1 MSAVLKPACCVLS
14 SPLSSKSSL
23 SDRRR
28 SMPALSFRLAPVII
42 FAAICV
48 AWNAPTARAQT
59 NFGSVNVCPSGAT
72 PAPCNTSLTLTYN
85 VAAGTTIGSIKI
97 LTLGAPNLD
106 FQAQANDTR
115 TTLCKPQTYPS
126 ATTCTVDVTFAPL
139 YAGERSGA
147 VQIFDASEN
156 LVAATSLYGTGTAPA
171 IAFTPASQSS
181 LTGGGFGKPAGI
193 AIDGSGN
200 IFVADFVKDA
210 VYEMLASGGFT
221 TVKTLGGG
229 FAFGKPSGIAVDG
242 AGNAFVS
249 DYANRVVYEILA
261 AGGYAT
267 VNTLGGG
274 FVFGQPSDVALD
286 ASGNV
291 YVSDLDSAVYI
302 IPSAGGVYPAVA
314 RLAIGFSFGRP
325 SGLAVDGNDNVY
337 ITDVSKNAV
346 YEILA
351 AGDYTKVNQL
361 TSSFGFKSLLGVA
374 ASTNGNIFIA
384 DGDFA
389 TIFEILAS
397 GGYTTVLPLG
407 SGYASPQSVALDAS
421 GNVYVG
427 DLGVAGTPS
436 PIQVLERSQPPAF
449 SFATTVIHGTSSDS
463 PRSVQFENIGNQP
476 LSGTGVL
483 SDTLDFTVVA
493 GPGTVPDCNG
503 VISLALGTLC
513 NVSFSFS
520 PQSLGPLSSTFT
532 LSDNALNRN
541 PATQTIPLSGTGEPP
556 PPQINTISPN
566 SGIPGTIIAISGT
579 DFGATQG
586 NSSVT
591 VGGAPPTWFR
601 GQIR

>member
-1 MSAVLKPACCVLS
+1 MSAVLKPSCCVLS
-14 SPLSSKSSL
+14 SPLSRKSSL

-72 PAPCNTSLTLTYN
+72 APAPCNTSLTLTYN
-85 VAAGTTIGSIKI
+85 VTAGTTIGSIKI

-139 YAGERSGA
+139 YAGDRSGA
-147 VQIFDASEN
+147 VQILDASGS

-181 LTGGGFGKPAGI
+181 LTGGGFGKPAGV

-210 VYEMLASGGFT
+210 VYEMLAAGGYT

-274 FVFGQPSDVALD
+274 FVFGEPSDVALD
-286 ASGNV
+286 ASGNL
-291 YVSDLDSAVYI
+291 YVSDDDSAVYI

-314 RLAIGFSFGRP
+314 RLATGFSFGKP
-325 SGLAVDGNDNVY
+325 SGLAVDGNGNVFV
-337 ITDVSKNAV
+337 TDFSKNAV

-351 AGDYTKVNQL
+351 AGGYTTVNQL
-361 TSSFGFKSLLGVA
+361 ASSFGFKSLLGVA
-374 ASTNGNIFIA
+374 TSANGNIFIA
-384 DGDFA
+384 DGDFT
-389 TIFEILAS
+389 TILEILAA
-397 GGYTTVLPLG
+397 GGYTAMLPLG
-407 SGYASPQSVALDAS
+407 GGFGSPQSVALDAS
-421 GNVYVG
+421 GNLYVG
-427 DLGVAGTPS
+427 DQGVAMTVPAS
-436 PIQVLERSQPPAF
+436 IQVIERSQPPAF

-476 LSGTGVL
+476 LSGTAVL
-483 SDTLDFTVVA
+483 SDTLDFTVVG

-503 VISLALGTLC
+503 VISLALGALC
-513 NVSFSFS
+513 NVSLSFS

-532 LSDNALNRN
+532 LSDNALNRS

-556 PPQINTISPN
+556 PRRSTLLAPILESRGQSSP
-566 SGIPGTIIAISGT
+566 SPEPTSARPK
-579 DFGATQG
+579 ATAA
-586 NSSVT
+586 SPSA
-591 VGGAPPTWFR
+591 APPPM
-601 GQIR
+601 